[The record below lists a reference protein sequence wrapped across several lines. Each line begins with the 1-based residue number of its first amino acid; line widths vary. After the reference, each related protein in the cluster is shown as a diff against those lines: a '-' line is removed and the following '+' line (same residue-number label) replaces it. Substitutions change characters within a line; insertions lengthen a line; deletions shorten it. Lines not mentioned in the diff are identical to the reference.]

1 PPEDG
6 GDDAAKADWELWN
19 DRTFGV
25 IAFSCTKRTRKSE
38 QTTQDHHGPR
48 PKRSSSTCGRSSS
61 LVSKSLPTILE
72 AERQYEGLLKKPTS
86 PIRNWI
92 GEVEKMHDRP
102 EDTEHGLSEQQRC
115 VQILQHL
122 PVQFRHVVRTQRTTS
137 KWDDLRLSI
146 YEEERA
152 LMREEEQDSK
162 DRQDAAFA
170 GFHSQQ
176 APCGSKPGGA
186 KSSPDS
192 SN

>member
-1 PPEDG
+1 RAAVRRPPQEADLAHTQLDRG
-6 GDDAAKADWELWN
+6 GRGDARPARRHGARPQRAAAL
-19 DRTFGV
+19 R
-25 IAFSCTKRTRKSE
+25 SE
-38 QTTQDHHGPR
+38 F
-48 PKRSSSTCGRSSS
+48 
-61 LVSKSLPTILE
+61 
-72 AERQYEGLLKKPTS
+72 
-86 PIRNWI
+86 
-92 GEVEKMHDRP
+92 
-102 EDTEHGLSEQQRC
+102 
-115 VQILQHL
+115 QILQHL

-170 GFHSQQ
+170 GFQSQQ

>member
-1 PPEDG
+1 MTDSKITSVEGRDHAQGVPRARRDHLEGLRLLRPDDPQGRRVLEARRTRPPPPPPEDG

-122 PVQFRHVVRTQRTTS
+122 PVQFRHVVRTQR
-137 KWDDLRLSI
+137 
-146 YEEERA
+146 
-152 LMREEEQDSK
+152 
-162 DRQDAAFA
+162 
-170 GFHSQQ
+170 
-176 APCGSKPGGA
+176 
-186 KSSPDS
+186 
-192 SN
+192 